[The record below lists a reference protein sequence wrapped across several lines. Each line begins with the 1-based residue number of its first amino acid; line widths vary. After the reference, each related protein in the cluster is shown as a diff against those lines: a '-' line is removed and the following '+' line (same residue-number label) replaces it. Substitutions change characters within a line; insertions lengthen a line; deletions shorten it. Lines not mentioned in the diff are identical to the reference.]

1 MLGMSFPSFLVLLV
15 SGTVA
20 GLTYHYVLRYRFLGG
35 LDSLFGKIAMG
46 WLGGWLGSPAFGHWS
61 WKIEDVYLTPA
72 IFGAAT
78 AVHLSVLRWKAV
90 AKALESPA
98 RWRPRNGGP
107 VASKRPPKQPH

>member
-61 WKIEDVYLTPA
+61 WKIGRLSSRINRRTQGRADNSKSLPPA
-72 IFGAAT
+72 PNRGLGA
-78 AVHLSVLRWKAV
+78 RGG
-90 AKALESPA
+90 AKSRAYG
-98 RWRPRNGGP
+98 RR
-107 VASKRPPKQPH
+107 V